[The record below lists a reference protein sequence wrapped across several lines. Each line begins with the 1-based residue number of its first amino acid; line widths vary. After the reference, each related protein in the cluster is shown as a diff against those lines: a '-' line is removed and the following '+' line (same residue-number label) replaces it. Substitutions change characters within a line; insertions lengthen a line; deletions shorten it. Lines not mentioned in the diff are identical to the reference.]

1 MMIRTDNTGPNCV
14 RSRTAATN
22 QFDVSNYNRSNP
34 QVASFE
40 LDQGSRT
47 RSGAILNLNFLKGL
61 QGVKA
66 DDFIV
71 TKRPRLGSTNKQ
83 RKVEFADYERRLA
96 TMQSS
101 IQAIQQ
107 AYLGT
112 RERAVVVLEGW
123 DTAGKG
129 GIVRRLG
136 WALDPRSFK
145 VHPIAAPSSQEKGK
159 HYLQRFW
166 EKLPEQGQIV
176 VFDRSWYGRVLV
188 ERVEGFATKREWRRA
203 YEEINQFERLLVKDG
218 IRIVKIFL
226 DISQG
231 EQIRRFKDRVT
242 DPLKRWKLSYEDF
255 RNRERWADYE
265 LAIEDMMDETSNKLA
280 PWYLVPAN
288 DKPFGRLAAFT
299 ILIARLGKGVSL
311 EPRPLD
317 PKIAELAARLFDL
330 S

>member
-1 MMIRTDNTGPNCV
+1 
-14 RSRTAATN
+14 
-22 QFDVSNYNRSNP
+22 
-34 QVASFE
+34 
-40 LDQGSRT
+40 
-47 RSGAILNLNFLKGL
+47 LNFLKGL

-71 TKRPRLGSTNKQ
+71 TKRPRLGSTNKK
-83 RKVEFADYERRLA
+83 RKVDFADYERRLA
-96 TMQSS
+96 TMQPS

-265 LAIEDMMDETSNKLA
+265 LAIEDMMDETSNKLV